1 MRCANSPLRPASN
14 LPKNRLFGN
23 GWLISPSPFFYRPL
37 LSERFGE
44 PAEIAG
50 TVVFLAS
57 RESAFTV
64 GIELIIDRGLSRRR
78 IVGHLRAG
86 KELAV
91 KAARIH
97 SFGPP
102 DVVVVEDVPVPSP
115 GPGEVLVRV
124 MAAGVAPW
132 DAIIREGKSK
142 VSPQPPLTLGSDF
155 SGVVEK
161 VGPGVTGLAPNDEV
175 YGVTNPQFCGAQAE
189 FAVAMADMVACKP
202 QSLTHLEAA
211 SAPVIAVAAWQ
222 MLFQYAQAMRGQTV
236 MVVGA
241 AGNVGAYTVQMAVDA
256 GIHVV
261 AISHLDDGG
270 LLRSL
275 GVKSIIDSSKP
286 TFEKD
291 LPQVDAILDTVGGS
305 TFQRCVAA
313 LKPGGKLVT
322 SVSTRPLPEEAIFF
336 YAEVTTAR
344 LQTIST
350 LFDAGRITARVGS
363 VLPLSEAR
371 EAQEMLADA
380 PHKPGKIVL
389 EIGHSQ

>member
-1 MRCANSPLRPASN
+1 M
-14 LPKNRLFGN
+14 
-23 GWLISPSPFFYRPL
+23 
-37 LSERFGE
+37 
-44 PAEIAG
+44 
-50 TVVFLAS
+50 
-57 RESAFTV
+57 
-64 GIELIIDRGLSRRR
+64 
-78 IVGHLRAG
+78 
-86 KELAV
+86 

-102 DVVVVEDVPVPSP
+102 DVVMVEEVPAPSP

-142 VSPQPPLTLGSDF
+142 VSPQPPLTLGSDL

-161 VGPGVTGLAPNDEV
+161 VGPGVTDFAPADEV

-189 FAVAMADMVACKP
+189 FAVATAGMVARKP
-202 QSLTHLEAA
+202 QSLNYLEAA
-211 SAPVIAVAAWQ
+211 SAPVIAVTAWQ
-222 MLFQYAQAMRGQTV
+222 MLFQYAKAMRGQTV

-241 AGNVGAYTVQMAVDA
+241 AGNVGAYAVQMAVDA

-261 AISHLDDGG
+261 AIARLGDQD

-275 GVKSIIDSSKP
+275 GVNSTIDSSQP
-286 TFEKD
+286 AFEQD

-305 TFQRCVAA
+305 TLQRCVSR
-313 LKPGGKLVT
+313 LKPGGALVT
-322 SVSTRPLPEEAIFF
+322 SVSTQPQPAGAIFF

-344 LQTIST
+344 LQTLTT

-363 VLPLSEAR
+363 ILQLSEAR
-371 EAQEMLADA
+371 QAQAMLAGA
-380 PHKPGKIVL
+380 PHKFGKIVL
-389 EIGHSQ
+389 QIGRPQQNGSAQQSL

>member
-1 MRCANSPLRPASN
+1 M
-14 LPKNRLFGN
+14 
-23 GWLISPSPFFYRPL
+23 
-37 LSERFGE
+37 
-44 PAEIAG
+44 
-50 TVVFLAS
+50 
-57 RESAFTV
+57 
-64 GIELIIDRGLSRRR
+64 
-78 IVGHLRAG
+78 
-86 KELAV
+86 

-161 VGPGVTGLAPNDEV
+161 VGPGGTAFAAGAEV

-189 FAVAMADMVACKP
+189 FALAAAGMIAPKP
-202 QSLTHLEAA
+202 RLLSHVEAA
-211 SAPVIAVAAWQ
+211 SAPVIAVTAWQ
-222 MLFQYAQAMRGQTV
+222 MLFQYAKAKRGQTV
-236 MVVGA
+236 MIVGA
-241 AGNVGAYTVQMAVDA
+241 AGNVGAYAVQLAVDA
-256 GIHVV
+256 GMHMV
-261 AISHLDDGG
+261 AIARLDGED

-286 TFEKD
+286 AFEQD

-305 TFQRCVAA
+305 TLQRCVAA

-322 SVSTRPLPEEAIFF
+322 SVSTQPPPAGAIFF

-344 LQTIST
+344 LQTLT
-350 LFDAGRITARVGS
+350 ALFDAGRITARVGS
-363 VLPLSEAR
+363 LLPLSEAR
-371 EAQEMLADA
+371 QAQAMLAGA

-389 EIGHSQ
+389 EIEPSQQDPSAQQSL

>member
-1 MRCANSPLRPASN
+1 M
-14 LPKNRLFGN
+14 K
-23 GWLISPSPFFYRPL
+23 
-37 LSERFGE
+37 
-44 PAEIAG
+44 
-50 TVVFLAS
+50 
-57 RESAFTV
+57 
-64 GIELIIDRGLSRRR
+64 
-78 IVGHLRAG
+78 
-86 KELAV
+86 AV
-91 KAARIH
+91 RIH

-102 DVVVVEDVPVPSP
+102 DVVQVEDVPTPMP
-115 GPGEVLVRV
+115 GPNEVLVRV

-155 SGVVEK
+155 SGIVEK
-161 VGPGVTGLAPNDEV
+161 VGAGVTDFAPADEV

-189 FAVAMADMVACKP
+189 FAVATSGMIAGKP
-202 QSLTHLEAA
+202 RSLNHLEAA
-211 SAPVIAVAAWQ
+211 SAPVIAVTAWQ
-222 MLFQYAQAMRGQTV
+222 MLFQYAKAMRGETV

-241 AGNVGAYTVQMAVDA
+241 AGNVGAYAVQMATDA
-256 GIHVV
+256 GIHVIAV
-261 AISHLDDGG
+261 ARVDDED

-275 GVKSIIDSSKP
+275 GVGVKSIIDSSKP
-286 TFEKD
+286 AFEKD

-313 LKPGGKLVT
+313 LKPGGKPVT
-322 SVSTRPLPEEAIFF
+322 SVSTQPLPAEAIFF

-344 LQTIST
+344 LQTIAT

-371 EAQEMLADA
+371 QAQDMLAGT

-389 EIGHSQ
+389 EIGHPQ